1 MLLFGCR
8 KIAVEPS
15 LVKGH
20 DECCPQCALNLDMA
34 AFCFSRYNNQQS
46 SLGNCVTIVLS

>member
-1 MLLFGCR
+1 MLLFGCW

-20 DECCPQCALNLDMA
+20 AECCPQCALNLDMA
-34 AFCFSRYNNQQS
+34 AYLAFLLFQ
-46 SLGNCVTIVLS
+46 I